1 MNNIDALDKRNF
13 SYTILTISIIVFI
26 SFVIL
31 GFYYRIPR
39 YNITTYDDYVFY
51 LPIGYKYEIQK
62 ETDGTTDTLLFG
74 SDVKY
79 NITVLKDIPYSHY
92 LYNDYLT
99 LRTYFGSE
107 NYTIESIKELKE
119 DNHSIII
126 SKIHNDEKDNLYC
139 YIYNFP
145 DSTDLLFGY
154 IYNDNKEIEDE
165 DIKLLFN
172 TLKRTQT
179 RS

>member
-1 MNNIDALDKRNF
+1 
-13 SYTILTISIIVFI
+13 
-26 SFVIL
+26 
-31 GFYYRIPR
+31 
-39 YNITTYDDYVFY
+39 
-51 LPIGYKYEIQK
+51 
-62 ETDGTTDTLLFG
+62 
-74 SDVKY
+74 
-79 NITVLKDIPYSHY
+79 
-92 LYNDYLT
+92 
-99 LRTYFGSE
+99 
-107 NYTIESIKELKE
+107 LKE

-145 DSTDLLFGY
+145 DSSDLLFGY